1 MTLIDRPVQLSD
13 TPRQPP
19 PRRPWRRW
27 QITLIVAAAVV
38 LGGILGVGGMLWYY
52 AQDLPDLGQLQNY
65 QPSLVTQ
72 VYSND
77 KQLIGQF
84 FIERRILTPLS
95 QIPEH
100 LRRAVIAVEDVRF
113 FEHPGLDYI
122 GILRAAWTNLRRGGK
137 VEGASTIT
145 QQLAR
150 SLFLSSERTFDRKV
164 RELVLA
170 YKMELVSSKEQI
182 LETYLNQIYFGQG
195 AYGVAAAAQ
204 SYFGKDLSALTVA
217 EAAFLAGLP
226 KSPNH
231 FSPFKNYA
239 RAKKRQEHVLDRMAE
254 AGFITPPQ
262 RDEAM
267 AEPLSFRRP
276 GSEQTAPYF
285 VEYVRQ
291 LLIAKYGET
300 MVYKGGL
307 QIKTTLN
314 LNMQRAAEAAFK
326 AGLRELDKR
335 QGWRGPLRSVDPA
348 SLATGNAPVLT
359 TDQPLAVG
367 DEREAVVTK
376 VGKDL
381 FWVQIGNVTGKLF
394 YDDMAWAK
402 RRLTGQDFVKD
413 VVVTANPKQVLKPG
427 DVIEVRVKKIE
438 KEQVSVVLEQ
448 TPLVE
453 GGLIA
458 VDPAQGAILA
468 MVGGYDFNRSE
479 YNRAVQAHRQPGS
492 AFKPI
497 IYATAVNQGMSP
509 ASVVLDAPV
518 VYEQVEEEKTWKPEN
533 YGKKFHGMV
542 SLRDALAHSHNL
554 ATVRLLDKV
563 GIKNVIDF
571 ARQIGITSPLAPDLS
586 LGLGSSSVG
595 LMELTSAYGVF
606 LNQGSRAEPFAVLS
620 VTDNGGQVL
629 EKQEPQT
636 EEVVSKETAYL
647 ITNMMED
654 VVQKG
659 TGQAAKALGRPIA
672 GKTGTTNEFINAWFI
687 GGTPNLVAGTFV
699 GFDDRRSLGET
710 ESGAHAALPI
720 WIGFMKEAL
729 KSLPVVPFT
738 IPEGITFVKVDPAT
752 GLLNSEQEDQSG
764 NVEIFARGSEPT
776 QAAQRRLDP
785 MDFYKIDQPE

>member
-1 MTLIDRPVQLSD
+1 MPFTDRFTEL
-13 TPRQPP
+13 TTPP
-19 PRRPWRRW
+19 PNRWAKWRMLFT
-27 QITLIVAAAVV
+27 ITGVLAV
-38 LGGILGVGGMLWYY
+38 LGAGVAIIIEWW
-52 AQDLPDLGQLQNY
+52 ASQDLPSLESLSQY
-65 QPSLVTQ
+65 QPSQVRR
-72 VYSND
+72 VYSD
-77 KQLIGQF
+77 DRQVVGQF
-84 FIERRILTPLS
+84 YVERRLKAQLADVPQQLV
-95 QIPEH
+95 Q
-100 LRRAVIAVEDVRF
+100 AVIAVEDVRF

-204 SYFGKDLSALTVA
+204 SYFGKDLSALTIA

-239 RAKKRQEHVLDRMAE
+239 RAKKRQEHVLDRMME

-262 RDEAM
+262 HDEAM

-314 LNMQRAAEAAFK
+314 LDMQRAAEAAFK

-348 SLATGNAPVLT
+348 SLATGSAPVVT

-376 VGKDL
+376 VGKDV
-381 FWVQIGNVTGKLF
+381 FWVQIGNVTGKLSF
-394 YDDMAWAK
+394 DDMAWAK
-402 RRLTGQDFVKD
+402 RRLTGQDVVKD
-413 VVVTANPKQVLKPG
+413 VATMANPKQILKPG

-438 KEQVSVVLEQ
+438 KEQIVVQLEQ

-458 VDPAQGAILA
+458 I
-468 MVGGYDFNRSE
+468 
-479 YNRAVQAHRQPGS
+479 
-492 AFKPI
+492 
-497 IYATAVNQGMSP
+497 
-509 ASVVLDAPV
+509 
-518 VYEQVEEEKTWKPEN
+518 
-533 YGKKFHGMV
+533 
-542 SLRDALAHSHNL
+542 
-554 ATVRLLDKV
+554 
-563 GIKNVIDF
+563 
-571 ARQIGITSPLAPDLS
+571 
-586 LGLGSSSVG
+586 
-595 LMELTSAYGVF
+595 
-606 LNQGSRAEPFAVLS
+606 
-620 VTDNGGQVL
+620 
-629 EKQEPQT
+629 
-636 EEVVSKETAYL
+636 
-647 ITNMMED
+647 
-654 VVQKG
+654 
-659 TGQAAKALGRPIA
+659 
-672 GKTGTTNEFINAWFI
+672 
-687 GGTPNLVAGTFV
+687 
-699 GFDDRRSLGET
+699 
-710 ESGAHAALPI
+710 
-720 WIGFMKEAL
+720 
-729 KSLPVVPFT
+729 
-738 IPEGITFVKVDPAT
+738 
-752 GLLNSEQEDQSG
+752 
-764 NVEIFARGSEPT
+764 
-776 QAAQRRLDP
+776 
-785 MDFYKIDQPE
+785 